1 MALKEFRPL
10 TPTQRFKS
18 LPAFD
23 EITKWRPEK
32 SLLQPNKK
40 SGGRNNRGRLTSRHI
55 GGGHKHKYRK
65 VDFKR
70 RKYGVAAEVMGIEY
84 DPNRSARIALI
95 KYSDGELSYILAP
108 SGLKV
113 GATVNAGNDAAPDLG
128 NSLPLRAIP
137 LGTSVHNIELA
148 PGRGGKVARSAGQ
161 QATLTALEAEYA
173 LVKMPSGEI
182 RRIHENCF
190 ATIGQVGN
198 VDHMNVSSGKAGRTR
213 WRGRRPHVRGMVM
226 NPIDHP
232 MGGGQ
237 GKSKGGGGRH
247 HPVSPWGQLAKGF
260 KTRAK
265 HKPSDRFI
273 MQDRRKK
280 KFLVMARSLKKGPF
294 VPGHLLEKI
303 DKMNAS
309 GVKKPVKTWARRS
322 MVTPD
327 FVGHTFMVHNGKT
340 FVSVF
345 VTENMV
351 GHKLG
356 EFSPT
361 RIFKKHGS
369 HTAKVTK

>member
-18 LPAFD
+18 LPAFT
-23 EITKWRPEK
+23 EITKSKPAK
-32 SLLQPNKK
+32 SLLEPKKK

-55 GGGHKHKYRK
+55 GGGHKQKYRK

-70 RKYGVAAEVMGIEY
+70 RKHGVAAEVVGIEY

-95 KYSDGELSYILAP
+95 KYADGEMSYILAP
-108 SGLKV
+108 DGLTNGARVMSGPT
-113 GATVNAGNDAAPDLG
+113 APPDLG
-128 NSLPLRAIP
+128 NSLPLSAVP
-137 LGTSVHNIELA
+137 LGSSIHNIEIA
-148 PGRGGKVARSAGQ
+148 PGRGGQIARSAGQ
-161 QATLTALEAEYA
+161 QATLNNREAGYA
-173 LVKMPSGEI
+173 LVKLPSGEI
-182 RRIHENCF
+182 RRIHEACF

-213 WRGRRPHVRGMVM
+213 WLGRRPHVRGMVM

-273 MQDRRKK
+273 LERRRKK
-280 KFLVMARSLKKGPF
+280 
-294 VPGHLLEKI
+294 
-303 DKMNAS
+303 
-309 GVKKPVKTWARRS
+309 
-322 MVTPD
+322 
-327 FVGHTFMVHNGKT
+327 
-340 FVSVF
+340 
-345 VTENMV
+345 
-351 GHKLG
+351 
-356 EFSPT
+356 
-361 RIFKKHGS
+361 
-369 HTAKVTK
+369 